1 MSCSPAGHVGKAWG
15 SGRHFCHRG
24 IVGSFARGYLRRTLS
39 YQHFLAAAKRQS
51 GVHNVANPSPNI
63 TLWGCDW
70 CRRRKQ
76 TGGDLCRV
84 RSLSNFVTSRC
95 FRHVIGPTRRTLS
108 IGRRRHPDLST
119 KRSPPP
125 PPSKNQLHLA
135 TLSNNPTFPNS
146 TPFKLQVLIPYR
158 FFFLFYFI
166 IFFPPFLGSN

>member
-15 SGRHFCHRG
+15 SGRHFCRRG

-108 IGRRRHPDLST
+108 IGRRRHPDLSSPSSRERILSTRRSTTRT

-125 PPSKNQLHLA
+125 
-135 TLSNNPTFPNS
+135 
-146 TPFKLQVLIPYR
+146 
-158 FFFLFYFI
+158 
-166 IFFPPFLGSN
+166 